1 MKETTTTL
9 ESDIMV
15 PPSTTTDDEMKIKT
29 MDTTTTTTTT
39 IKTNQEKEMEE
50 FRVYSEDKTQARV
63 INHYRDMRKY
73 QTVDFYN
80 KMEHKYTFENGQYRK
95 LMTIEQAFEELEHY
109 VVSIKY
115 YMYTPAPAFS
125 LSLPVCSKR
134 YGFCFGLSP
143 FFLI

>member
-29 MDTTTTTTTT
+29 MDTTTTTT

-115 YMYTPAPAFS
+115 IYVHTCTGFLS
-125 LSLPVCSKR
+125 LSPCL
-134 YGFCFGLSP
+134 F
-143 FFLI
+143 